1 VIGADADPSGV
12 VGDII
17 DALRHGTLQLGIDE
31 VVNVDEFRR
40 ALTAPFPTVVPE
52 IAYQFLLFVSRT
64 FCIPDAK
71 RLMVTADGGGS
82 NGYRASVFGKL
93 TFKS

>member
-1 VIGADADPSGV
+1 MKF
-12 VGDII
+12 
-17 DALRHGTLQLGIDE
+17 
-31 VVNVDEFRR
+31 VNVDEFRR

-64 FCIPDAK
+64 PSASWL
-71 RLMVTADGGGS
+71 RLMAVAATDI
-82 NGYRASVFGKL
+82 ASVFGKL